1 MIDSNK
7 GENIQVNKFN
17 TSRMKRTYSQ
27 MQNLQQNAKN
37 CHVPLHVKMSG
48 QENAIILFALQRSTV
63 TKFINGLENG
73 TNFKPWANRHP
84 KCGCIKKEKSTMV

>member
-73 TNFKPWANRHP
+73 TNFKP
-84 KCGCIKKEKSTMV
+84 